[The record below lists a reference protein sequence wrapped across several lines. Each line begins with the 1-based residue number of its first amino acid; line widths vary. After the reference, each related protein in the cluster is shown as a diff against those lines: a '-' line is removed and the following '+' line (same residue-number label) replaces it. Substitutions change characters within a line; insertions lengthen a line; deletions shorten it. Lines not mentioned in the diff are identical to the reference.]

1 MASVPTKEGGTCKS
15 MLLCG
20 FNKSLRLINQEAIV
34 ESPLGS
40 QPV

>member
-1 MASVPTKEGGTCKS
+1 MKEGGTFKS

-20 FNKSLRLINQEAIV
+20 FNKSLRLISQEAIV

-40 QPV
+40 

>member
-1 MASVPTKEGGTCKS
+1 MEPALMKEGGIFKS

-20 FNKSLRLINQEAIV
+20 FNKSLRLINQEPIV

-40 QPV
+40 